1 MVNKINCMWNFK
13 CCCKALLLFCI
24 VRSISL
30 NIVLKQYLLSVVF
43 QYFNSKNKFGG
54 KVEQIII
61 KTQKIINVIVIQP
74 PIRFQHLKRKKFHI
88 QKLVQML
95 IFLVDMNDITTKNP
109 FFLNLRKFGTVA
121 LKKKKNYKI
130 HVIKI

>member
-1 MVNKINCMWNFK
+1 M
-13 CCCKALLLFCI
+13 
-24 VRSISL
+24 
-30 NIVLKQYLLSVVF
+30 
-43 QYFNSKNKFGG
+43 
-54 KVEQIII
+54 
-61 KTQKIINVIVIQP
+61 TQKIINVIVIQP

-121 LKKKKNYKI
+121 LEKKKIIKFMLSKFRWPKRFQKLKKHAKNVPNI
-130 HVIKI
+130 